1 MYSCAYI
8 YIYIHTCMT
17 ISQLINKKKLNGEKI
32 ISESTKWATNIWID
46 SQDYCL
52 LGKYNQIICDTSKP
66 LL

>member
-1 MYSCAYI
+1 
-8 YIYIHTCMT
+8 MT

-46 SQDYCL
+46 SQHYCL

>member
-46 SQDYCL
+46 SQHYCL